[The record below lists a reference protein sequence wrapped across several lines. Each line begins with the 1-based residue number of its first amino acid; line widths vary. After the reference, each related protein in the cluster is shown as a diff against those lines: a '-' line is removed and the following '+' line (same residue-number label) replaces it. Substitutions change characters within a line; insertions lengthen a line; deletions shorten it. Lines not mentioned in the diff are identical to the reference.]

1 MEEEA
6 KDLIVLGAIN
16 NGVKQFNKISTV
28 TKIKPEELNDIL
40 EKLEA
45 RGFIIANEKT
55 GWLGKKIELNVTE
68 KGNKEIEERVHEL
81 QGKWENMRNAYESGD
96 KQKLQQIM

>member
-40 EKLEA
+40 EKLDT
-45 RGFIIANEKT
+45 RGFIIANEKKD
-55 GWLGKKIELNVTE
+55 GWEKKLN
-68 KGNKEIEERVHEL
+68 
-81 QGKWENMRNAYESGD
+81 
-96 KQKLQQIM
+96 